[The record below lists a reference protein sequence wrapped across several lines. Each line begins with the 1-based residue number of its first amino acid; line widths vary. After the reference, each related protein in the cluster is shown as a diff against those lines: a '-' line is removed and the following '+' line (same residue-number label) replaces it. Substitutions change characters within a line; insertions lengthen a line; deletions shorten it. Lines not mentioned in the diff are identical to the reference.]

1 MDREGKQL
9 EQVERELGSLP
20 KVEAPVN
27 FEQMVRTQI
36 AEGRPVEST
45 GRAQF
50 LLALKF
56 ALPTILL
63 MVFGAIL
70 IFSGMKEPNDQ
81 AIAPIDEHQLRPDS
95 PLSADTDKLTAGANN
110 ATRNLNANTKA
121 NASEIRAQMPGE
133 EQGGGSV
140 NLAVKP
146 EAPPVYPDGLDPN
159 ARRPDPKNVPPGQI
173 QPSAILSMLG
183 LKISCASA
191 GCSIAQL
198 VEGST
203 GARAGLKVGDVI
215 EKINDV
221 PLSSDS
227 FEGSVDIRTIT
238 VRRGGRPV
246 RVDL

>member
-9 EQVERELGSLP
+9 EQVERELGNLP

-36 AEGRPVEST
+36 AEGRPADST
-45 GRAQF
+45 RRAQL

-56 ALPTILL
+56 ALPTLLL
-63 MVFGAIL
+63 MIFGAIL
-70 IFSGMKEPNDQ
+70 IFSGMKGPNDQ
-81 AIAPIDEHQLRPDS
+81 AVAPVDERQLRPDS
-95 PLSADTDKLTAGANN
+95 PLSADADTSPSGANN
-110 ATRNLNANTKA
+110 ASRNLNVNKA
-121 NASEIRAQMPGE
+121 NASETKAQVTGDD
-133 EQGGGSV
+133 QGGGSV

-159 ARRPDPKNVPPGQI
+159 ARRPEPKSVAPGRV

-183 LKISCASA
+183 LKISCESA

-198 VEGST
+198 VEGSA

-215 EKINDV
+215 EKINDD

-227 FEGSVDIRTIT
+227 FVGSVDIRTIT
-238 VRRGGRPV
+238 VRRNGRQV

>member
-36 AEGRPVEST
+36 AEGRPAEST

-50 LLALKF
+50 MLALKF
-56 ALPTILL
+56 ALPTLVL

-70 IFSGMKEPNDQ
+70 IFSGMKAPSDQ
-81 AIAPIDEHQLRPDS
+81 AVAPVDERQLRPDS
-95 PLSADTDKLTAGANN
+95 PLSADTEAMTAGANN
-110 ATRNLNANTKA
+110 ATRNLNVNTKA
-121 NASEIRAQMPGE
+121 NSLEIRAQMPGE
-133 EQGGGSV
+133 DQGGGSV

-146 EAPPVYPDGLDPN
+146 ESPVYPDGLDPN
-159 ARRPDPKNVPPGQI
+159 ARRPEPRNVPPGRV

-183 LKISCASA
+183 LKINCESA

-198 VEGST
+198 VEGSP
-203 GARAGLKVGDVI
+203 GAKAGLKVGDVI
-215 EKINDV
+215 EKINDT

-227 FEGSVDIRTIT
+227 FVGSVDIQTIT
-238 VRRGGRPV
+238 VRRGGRQV
-246 RVDL
+246 RVQL